1 MANSRKADSSF
12 FARNRWWIIAT
23 AIVAAVVLLAAF
35 NSMRGDIL
43 PVHAV
48 RVSRG
53 TIRSVISTNGKVEP
67 LQNFEAHAPAP
78 TTVKH
83 VLVKEGDHVKRGQLL
98 LQLDDADARS
108 DSAKA
113 LAQLRG
119 SEADLSAVAHGGT
132 QEEVLTTDAQLVKA
146 RADRDTAQRN
156 LDALQRLVKQG
167 AATPGEVK
175 DAEAQLQT
183 AQANVNLLEQKLKD
197 RYSKPEVAKVEA
209 QKSGAQ
215 AAYQAAQEIL
225 SKSNIRAPFDGV
237 VYSMPV
243 RAGTYVNAGDLL
255 LQEADLRTVRVR
267 AYVDEPDVG
276 RLVPQQVVEVTWD
289 ALPGRVWRGSLVSI
303 PASVKLYGTRNV
315 GEITTQLDNSDFKL
329 LPNVNVTVQII
340 TAEHRDVIVAPR
352 EAVRMDAAS
361 PYVYRVIDDELRRQ
375 PVQTSIANLTQV
387 EVTKGLS
394 DKEVIALSPL
404 NNKPMREGQAVK
416 VVF

>member
-1 MANSRKADSSF
+1 M
-12 FARNRWWIIAT
+12 
-23 AIVAAVVLLAAF
+23 
-35 NSMRGDIL
+35 
-43 PVHAV
+43 
-48 RVSRG
+48 
-53 TIRSVISTNGKVEP
+53 
-67 LQNFEAHAPAP
+67 
-78 TTVKH
+78 
-83 VLVKEGDHVKRGQLL
+83 
-98 LQLDDADARS
+98 
-108 DSAKA
+108 
-113 LAQLRG
+113 
-119 SEADLSAVAHGGT
+119 
-132 QEEVLTTDAQLVKA
+132 
-146 RADRDTAQRN
+146 
-156 LDALQRLVKQG
+156 
-167 AATPGEVK
+167 K

-315 GEITTQLDNSDFKL
+315 GE
-329 LPNVNVTVQII
+329 
-340 TAEHRDVIVAPR
+340 
-352 EAVRMDAAS
+352 
-361 PYVYRVIDDELRRQ
+361 
-375 PVQTSIANLTQV
+375 
-387 EVTKGLS
+387 
-394 DKEVIALSPL
+394 
-404 NNKPMREGQAVK
+404 
-416 VVF
+416 